1 MAAIAVAGVGLLCCV
16 SSSVAAAVYNKGD
29 EEDPVVP
36 KTGAG
41 PSAGPIA
48 GPIAG
53 PSAGPIADYTFT
65 NAEIVGQFGPTL
77 PELTKVYTSKM
88 KEVTSMSKQ
97 GFQVWTVPQDGTYHI
112 HAYGAKGGANSYNNN
127 PPGKG
132 AQVSGDFTLKK
143 GTKLIIIVGQQANS
157 FSGSSHSHGTGGG
170 GATWVLKDNFTTST
184 NDIYMVAGGGAGA
197 PVFNH
202 PSSGDANGSTQA
214 NVNDTSGGAASID
227 TQRNAGG
234 GAGWGGNGLGTR
246 ATVPSHKDKTTEGP
260 TGGKSPING
269 ATGGNWTYYW
279 SSELSGGFGGGGGAS
294 IQIPGGGGGFS
305 GGDAGGNTS
314 NSPPAQGGTS
324 WIMTSAKNRQ
334 FLGNHDDNNGKVEI
348 TIKSST

>member
-16 SSSVAAAVYNKGD
+16 SSSVAAVVYNKGD

-41 PSAGPIA
+41 PSAEPIA
-48 GPIAG
+48 E
-53 PSAGPIADYTFT
+53 PIADYTFT

-97 GFQVWTVPQDGTYHI
+97 GFQVWTVPETGTYRI
-112 HAYGAKGGANSYNNN
+112 DAYGAKGGVNTYNNN
-127 PPGKG
+127 PPGLG
-132 AQVSGDFTLKK
+132 AHITGDFTLTK
-143 GTKLIIIVGQQANS
+143 GTKLVIIVGQQAPGFKGNT
-157 FSGSSHSHGTGGG
+157 HSHGTGGG
-170 GATWVLKDNFTTST
+170 GASWVLKDNFTTST
-184 NDIYMVAGGGAGA
+184 GDIYMVAGGGAGA
-197 PVFNH
+197 PTHKNS
-202 PSSGDANGSTQA
+202 SSGDANGTKQA
-214 NVNDTSGGAASID
+214 NVNDKAGGAASID
-227 TQRNAGG
+227 IRNAGG

-246 ATVPSHKDKTTEGP
+246 AMVASHQQAKYESEGP
-260 TGGKSPING
+260 TGGKSPANG
-269 ATGGNWTYYW
+269 ATGGNSTYYV
-279 SSELSGGFGGGGGAS
+279 SSNLSGGFGGGGAAS

-305 GGDAGGNTS
+305 GGDAGGNIS

-348 TIKSST
+348 TIKS

>member
-1 MAAIAVAGVGLLCCV
+1 MSMPMLAGVGLLCCV
-16 SSSVAAAVYNKGD
+16 SSSVAAAVYNMGD

-48 GPIAG
+48 ELIAE
-53 PSAGPIADYTFT
+53 PIADYTFT

-97 GFQVWTVPQDGTYHI
+97 GFQVWTVPETGTYRI
-112 HAYGAKGGANSYNNN
+112 DAYGAKGGVNTYNNN
-127 PPGKG
+127 PPGLG
-132 AQVSGDFTLKK
+132 AHITGDFTLTK
-143 GTKLIIIVGQQANS
+143 GTKLVIIVGQQAPGFKGNT
-157 FSGSSHSHGTGGG
+157 HSHGTGGG

-246 ATVPSHKDKTTEGP
+246 ATVSQKPDGP

-348 TIKSST
+348 TIKS